1 MSKRRMGSVG
11 PWAAIVFYLAIAL
24 EVVIMITPFTGY
36 FYFVYA
42 PVLGF
47 LEARPATAW
56 LTAFFL
62 PHISDSGDPL
72 LTVLAVLGPVLLG
85 LGLIVFFV
93 CAFQVYS
100 AKLLRRG
107 VVSGGLY
114 ARVRHPQYLGLAI
127 AGLGLLLYWPR
138 FLILV
143 LYVTMLFVYYLLAR
157 DEERR
162 MERKHGD
169 SYRRYAESLPMFVPG
184 SFGGR
189 WIARRVGGRRL
200 GGWGLSAAF
209 GVTLLASLGVA
220 AAARAYSRG
229 QLTTFQEG
237 NLVAVS
243 LTGGTEATL
252 RARLDLAL
260 EDPQVQE
267 RLAEHP
273 ADHTLVAYVL
283 PQDYMMQ
290 HLIADLGEHEAHHGG
305 GDASGLGAAIA
316 HLLNM
321 YVLKPRRQLRA
332 GADSPEQRVIF
343 TMAETPANRAV
354 PLGRALAARVLR
366 LPLFFTD
373 LDETSVLMTMDTPP
387 RISWGAIPVPAF

>member
-1 MSKRRMGSVG
+1 MSKRRMGAVG
-11 PWAAIVFYLAIAL
+11 PWAAVVFYLAIAF
-24 EVVIMITPFTGY
+24 EVIIMITPFTGY
-36 FYFVYA
+36 FYLVYA

-62 PHISDSGDPL
+62 PHISESGDPL
-72 LTVLAVLGPVLLG
+72 LAVLAVLGPILLG
-85 LGLIVFFV
+85 LGLILFFV

-143 LYVTMLFVYYLLAR
+143 LYVAMLFVYYLLAR

-169 SYRRYAESLPMFVPG
+169 SYRRYAESMPMFVPR
-184 SFGGR
+184 SLGGR
-189 WIARRVGGRRL
+189 WIGRRIGDRPL
-200 GGWGLSAAF
+200 AGWGLAAAF
-209 GVTLLASLGVA
+209 GVTLLASLAVA
-220 AAARAYSRG
+220 AGARAYTRG
-229 QLTTFQEG
+229 QLTMFQEG

-267 RLAEHP
+267 RLGEHP

-290 HLIADLGEHEAHHGG
+290 HLIADLGEHESHHGG
-305 GDASGLGAAIA
+305 GDAPGIGAAIL
-316 HLLNM
+316 HLLDM
-321 YVLKPRRQLRA
+321 YALKPRRQLRA
-332 GADSPEQRVIF
+332 GADSPDQRVIF
-343 TMAETPANRAV
+343 TMAETPTNRAV
-354 PLGRALAARVLR
+354 PPGRALAADVLR

-373 LDETSVLMTMDTPP
+373 LDTASALMTMDTPP
-387 RISWGAIPVPAF
+387 RHTWGTIPVPAF